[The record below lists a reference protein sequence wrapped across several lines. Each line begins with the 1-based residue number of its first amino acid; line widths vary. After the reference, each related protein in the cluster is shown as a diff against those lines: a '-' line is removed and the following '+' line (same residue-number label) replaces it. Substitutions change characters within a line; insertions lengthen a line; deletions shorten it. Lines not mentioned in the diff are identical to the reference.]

1 MTTDLMLRG
10 FESRTIRPA
19 AAGTVRNR
27 RMRHLRNHHR
37 QTPRRRF
44 FPLLPAGERSLS
56 IRTGVRLEAC
66 VGNPRYSNGYRRR
79 RERERWR
86 HMRADC
92 YICHRPIDYELK
104 APHPYSFVVD
114 ETIALARGG
123 TLTHDNSGPAHRW
136 CNAIKGTHSLAWA
149 RERVAQLI
157 AQGKAPQRT
166 EPTQSGPIRC
176 SDWFGGGE

>member
-1 MTTDLMLRG
+1 M
-10 FESRTIRPA
+10 
-19 AAGTVRNR
+19 
-27 RMRHLRNHHR
+27 
-37 QTPRRRF
+37 
-44 FPLLPAGERSLS
+44 
-56 IRTGVRLEAC
+56 
-66 VGNPRYSNGYRRR
+66 GNPRYSNGYRRR

-157 AQGKAPQRT
+157 AQGKAPLAHKTMLFVSKVLAATAVELMADPALLEQARGVD
-166 EPTQSGPIRC
+166 PTRPRRGDHGQSAVFPPGFFPH
-176 SDWFGGGE
+176 SNGGRLGVQNVENPSLEERVEVP

>member
-1 MTTDLMLRG
+1 M
-10 FESRTIRPA
+10 
-19 AAGTVRNR
+19 
-27 RMRHLRNHHR
+27 
-37 QTPRRRF
+37 
-44 FPLLPAGERSLS
+44 
-56 IRTGVRLEAC
+56 
-66 VGNPRYSNGYRRR
+66 GNPRYSNGYRRR

-157 AQGKAPQRT
+157 ARGQSPAAHRAGLGRADPMLGLVRGWGVD
-166 EPTQSGPIRC
+166 PTRPPPGRPRAKRRFSPGFFPH
-176 SDWFGGGE
+176 SNGGRLGVQNVENPSLEERVEVP

>member
-1 MTTDLMLRG
+1 M
-10 FESRTIRPA
+10 
-19 AAGTVRNR
+19 
-27 RMRHLRNHHR
+27 
-37 QTPRRRF
+37 
-44 FPLLPAGERSLS
+44 
-56 IRTGVRLEAC
+56 
-66 VGNPRYSNGYRRR
+66 GNPRYSNGYRRR

-114 ETIALARGG
+114 ETIALARRR
-123 TLTHDNSGPAHRW
+123 HAHARQQRARAPMVQRHQRHAQSGM
-136 CNAIKGTHSLAWA
+136 A
-149 RERVAQLI
+149 RERVAHLI

>member
-1 MTTDLMLRG
+1 M
-10 FESRTIRPA
+10 
-19 AAGTVRNR
+19 
-27 RMRHLRNHHR
+27 
-37 QTPRRRF
+37 
-44 FPLLPAGERSLS
+44 
-56 IRTGVRLEAC
+56 
-66 VGNPRYSNGYRRR
+66 GNPRYSNGYRRR

-157 AQGKAPQRT
+157 AQGKAPQRIA
-166 EPTQSGPIRC
+166 PVSAGPSRC

>member
-1 MTTDLMLRG
+1 M
-10 FESRTIRPA
+10 
-19 AAGTVRNR
+19 
-27 RMRHLRNHHR
+27 
-37 QTPRRRF
+37 
-44 FPLLPAGERSLS
+44 
-56 IRTGVRLEAC
+56 
-66 VGNPRYSNGYRRR
+66 GNLRYSNGYRRR

-92 YICHRPIDYELK
+92 YNCHRPIDYELK

-157 AQGKAPQRT
+157 TQGKAPQRAA
-166 EPTQSGPIRC
+166 QASAGPIRC
-176 SDWFGGGE
+176 SDWFGGGH

>member
-1 MTTDLMLRG
+1 M
-10 FESRTIRPA
+10 
-19 AAGTVRNR
+19 
-27 RMRHLRNHHR
+27 
-37 QTPRRRF
+37 
-44 FPLLPAGERSLS
+44 
-56 IRTGVRLEAC
+56 
-66 VGNPRYSNGYRRR
+66 GNLRYSNGYRRR

-92 YICHRPIDYELK
+92 YICHRPIDYTLK

-157 AQGKAPQRT
+157 AQGKAPQRST
-166 EPTQSGPIRC
+166 PASAGPIRC

>member
-1 MTTDLMLRG
+1 M
-10 FESRTIRPA
+10 
-19 AAGTVRNR
+19 
-27 RMRHLRNHHR
+27 
-37 QTPRRRF
+37 
-44 FPLLPAGERSLS
+44 
-56 IRTGVRLEAC
+56 
-66 VGNPRYSNGYRRR
+66 GNPRYSNGYRRR

-92 YICHRPIDYELK
+92 YICHRPIDYTLK

-166 EPTQSGPIRC
+166 EPTHSGPIR
-176 SDWFGGGE
+176 